1 MKKKKLTEAELAR
14 EREERIQATA
24 QRLKMIILKMEK
36 QKNEFFA
43 KVLEARQKGLPAQEE
58 QARGLMRKC
67 MATYQQANAM
77 LMTLELAVQS
87 RDLAELNKQFV
98 ECIGSLSQDM
108 TVNTKKTN
116 IKKTEKQYLEALY
129 KAGQQTQQLDQMLE
143 LGQYAQI
150 ATAETDKFTEFDT
163 EIDGMLEQAGLS
175 ATIPGSNTTKIR

>member
-1 MKKKKLTEAELAR
+1 MKKPKLTEAELAR
-14 EREERIQATA
+14 QREERIQATA

-43 KVLEARQKGLPAQEE
+43 KVLEAHEKGLPAQEE

-67 MATYQQANAM
+67 MATYQQASGM

-87 RDLAELNKQFV
+87 RDLAELNRQFV

-108 TVNTKKTN
+108 VVNTKKTN

-129 KAGQQTQQLDQMLE
+129 RAGQQTQQLDQMLE

-150 ATAETDKFTEFDT
+150 ATADSDKFTEFDD
-163 EIDGMLEQAGLS
+163 EIDAMLQQAGIS
-175 ATIPGSNTTKIR
+175 TTVSGSSTTKIR